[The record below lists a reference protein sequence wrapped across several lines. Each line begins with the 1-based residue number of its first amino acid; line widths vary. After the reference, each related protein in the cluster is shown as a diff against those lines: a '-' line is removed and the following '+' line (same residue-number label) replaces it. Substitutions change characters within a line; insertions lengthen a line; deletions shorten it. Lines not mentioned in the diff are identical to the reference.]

1 MDGEGFGGDA
11 RWRCAAESL
20 LRALLG
26 GLCAE
31 HVLGNAHPGK
41 VDGRNQIL
49 KMILIASIDVRDIY
63 VHVVMNSGDTRSGG
77 AGARG
82 TKRARTDDDQ
92 QPQQY
97 KRDDND
103 GDNSQSRGRPQLLL
117 NTDELRKR
125 TGKKYC
131 DESELVPLL
140 LAHGLIRRVRTF
152 AVEVRPLGG
161 DSFDIRLDAK
171 TPTVGEAKEQI
182 ERDEGTEPE
191 RQLLCRVQVSSD
203 GSNVREFDQEPE
215 ELKESGM
222 LLKEGDVIAMGVM
235 PTPVKWREYLECV
248 TVSEEG
254 TLATQ
259 CTISGSLLHTAEA
272 LTEGR
277 HYREIEIVKKG
288 RRHPI
293 VGWTCNHNIQPTGQ
307 FYRFWLK
314 NHASWFLDA
323 ANGGVFCHAQLEN
336 TGGKRINEGDRMG
349 ILLDLDVGIIRFFKN
364 GVEQG
369 TGYSLGTVTGPM
381 TLAMFL
387 FEKGQVR
394 LLPHAAWPAEYA
406 P

>member
-1 MDGEGFGGDA
+1 
-11 RWRCAAESL
+11 
-20 LRALLG
+20 
-26 GLCAE
+26 
-31 HVLGNAHPGK
+31 
-41 VDGRNQIL
+41 
-49 KMILIASIDVRDIY
+49 
-63 VHVVMNSGDTRSGG
+63 MNS
-77 AGARG
+77 AGAKG
-82 TKRARTDDDQ
+82 SKRVRTDTDDDQ
-92 QPQQY
+92 QPQQS
-97 KRDDND
+97 KHCTND
-103 GDNSQSRGRPQLLL
+103 EQPRGRPQLLL

-131 DESELVPLL
+131 DESELVSLL
-140 LAHGLIRRVRTF
+140 LAHGLIRRVMTI

-182 ERDEGTEPE
+182 ERDEGTESE

-215 ELKESGM
+215 ELKERGM

-235 PTPVKWREYLECV
+235 PPPVKWREYLRCA

-259 CTISGSLLHTAEA
+259 CTSSGSLLHTAEA
-272 LTEGR
+272 QTDGR
-277 HYREIEIVKKG
+277 YYREIEIVKKG
-288 RRHPI
+288 RRPPI
-293 VGWTCNHNIQPTGQ
+293 VGWTCNHNIKPTGQ

-323 ANGGVFCHAQLEN
+323 ANGGVFCHGQCEHHE
-336 TGGKRINEGDRMG
+336 GKRINEGDRVG
-349 ILLDLDVGIIRFFKN
+349 ILLDLDVGFIRFFKN

-394 LLPHAAWPAEYA
+394 LLPQAAWPAKYA